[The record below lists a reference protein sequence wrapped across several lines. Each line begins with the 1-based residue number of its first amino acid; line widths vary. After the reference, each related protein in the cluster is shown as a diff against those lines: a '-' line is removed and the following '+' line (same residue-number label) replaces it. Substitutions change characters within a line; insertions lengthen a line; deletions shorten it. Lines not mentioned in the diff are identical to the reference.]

1 MLCIDSEFDLI
12 EHSLR
17 PFRAFEAASFR
28 RRASKAASISNTWRI
43 RITRGQIY
51 REGELGHHER
61 AQGIVQM
68 CQKFKH
74 ELPDMIIGYN
84 GHDGARINIGWEER
98 MRLEDLIE
106 DGIEEKYLPKDG
118 EMAPIMESPPPGW
131 GIPQTCPT
139 DSKMREEGFEFGDPD
154 VGRTGLEVQPPPS
167 KGVGS
172 LVGGFKEYLDVCNSP
187 QYRHFHAATSWSYRK
202 PAA

>member
-1 MLCIDSEFDLI
+1 M
-12 EHSLR
+12 
-17 PFRAFEAASFR
+17 A
-28 RRASKAASISNTWRI
+28 NTWRI
-43 RITRGQIY
+43 RVTRGQVY

-61 AQGIVQM
+61 AQGVVEM
-68 CQKFKH
+68 CKRFKH

-106 DGIEEKYLPKDG
+106 DGVEEPYLPKDA

-131 GIPQTCPT
+131 GIPQTCPIN
-139 DSKMREEGFEFGDPD
+139 SAMREADFIVGDPNMSS
-154 VGRTGLEVQPPPS
+154 TGLEIPSPPA
-167 KGVGS
+167 GAVGS

-187 QYRHFHAATSWSYRK
+187 QYRHYHAATSWSFRK
-202 PAA
+202 PR